1 MSLKE
6 TDVPKMIGQI
16 NNVKHYA
23 NGAYEFIFKEPQKD
37 GMLGRTGNIY
47 LYKHL
52 ISSRFNQL
60 KAKLF
65 NLAETSSSDETQR
78 KAMKGLIKDFCNEQ
92 YRCTIGD
99 MNYFVR
105 DLGFEIEEW
114 MTETPL
120 EDGDLKPTE

>member
-6 TDVPKMIGQI
+6 TDVSKLIGQI
-16 NNVKHYA
+16 NYVKHYA
-23 NGAYEFIFKEPQKD
+23 NGAFVTTLKD
-37 GMLGRTGNIY
+37 KGSSGNIY

-65 NLAETSSSDETQR
+65 NLAETSAMNETQL
-78 KAMKGLIKDFCNEQ
+78 KAMKGLIKDFCNDQ

-99 MNYFVR
+99 MNYFMR
-105 DLGFEIEEW
+105 ELGFQIEEFFVDG
-114 MTETPL
+114 TL
-120 EDGDLKPTE
+120 EDGVLKNE